1 MEPIRI
7 LIADDHPVFR
17 DGLRLLLGAEPG
29 IEIVGEAGTGGE
41 AIAAAGELQPDVVVM
56 DLNMPDVTGVQ
67 ATRSIVHTSPH
78 IGVLV
83 LTMFDD
89 DESVFAAMRA
99 GARGYLLKGVPQA
112 DVVRAVQA
120 VGHGCAVF
128 SPSIAKRI
136 IDFFSMQPPAG
147 AATAFPELTERE
159 REILDLIAA
168 GESNPAIA
176 RRLFLSPKTVRNHV
190 SNIFTKLQVAD
201 RAQAIVR
208 ARKAGLGH
216 D

>member
-1 MEPIRI
+1 MEPIRV
-7 LIADDHPVFR
+7 LIADDHPVLR

-29 IEIVGEAGTGGE
+29 IEVVGEAGNGGE
-41 AIAAAGELQPDVVVM
+41 AIVAAAELQPDVVVM
-56 DLNMPDVTGVQ
+56 DLHMPDVTGIE
-67 ATRSIVHTSPH
+67 ATRRIVDTSPH

-112 DVVRAVQA
+112 DIVRAVEA
-120 VGHGCAVF
+120 VGRGSAVF
-128 SPSIAKRI
+128 SPSIARRI
-136 IDFFSMQPPAG
+136 IDYFSAQPAAG
-147 AATAFPELTERE
+147 AAVFPELTERE

-168 GESNPAIA
+168 GESNPVIA

-190 SNIFTKLQVAD
+190 SNIFNKLQVAD

-208 ARKAGLGH
+208 ARRAGLGQG
-216 D
+216 